1 MDWVL
6 VEDFVDVDW
15 LWETATWRNLVLR
28 LQTLTSW
35 VLHITTCITSGD
47 YTIYIECCLNMK
59 GWPKAFASISVALL
73 KVAFLELFPLS
84 SFNTLRKICHTNISK
99 SLTRYLTWKHTHL
112 PYFYTLVH
120 VLEQEAT
127 SKQTLE
133 QTTRELTRPKRL
145 NFSSKL
151 SSWLIWRKVVLCFQ
165 SLHHFLTIHHCMWQ
179 YVSWIMN
186 VWI

>member
-84 SFNTLRKICHTNISK
+84 SFTTLRKSRFATQIIPSTWQGTWHKSTHTCHIF
-99 SLTRYLTWKHTHL
+99 LRWYM
-112 PYFYTLVH
+112 Y
-120 VLEQEAT
+120 T

-133 QTTRELTRPKRL
+133 QTKSELTRPKRL

-151 SSWLIWRKVVLCFQ
+151 SSWLIWRKVVLCSK
-165 SLHHFLTIHHCMWQ
+165 SLHHFLTIHQCMWQ

>member
-1 MDWVL
+1 MYYCIQYIHMLMDWVL

-99 SLTRYLTWKHTHL
+99 SLTRYLTWKHTFCHIFLRLYMYLNKKPQANKHL
-112 PYFYTLVH
+112 N
-120 VLEQEAT
+120 
-127 SKQTLE
+127 KQHANS
-133 QTTRELTRPKRL
+133 PDP
-145 NFSSKL
+145 SA
-151 SSWLIWRKVVLCFQ
+151 
-165 SLHHFLTIHHCMWQ
+165 
-179 YVSWIMN
+179 
-186 VWI
+186 